1 MSSFIQG
8 RFDVLPPPIAVLR
21 FPVIKDAFVNE
32 NIRTLNYG
40 DTSDLLV
47 GPHYESF
54 LGFDLSELPDE
65 EFLYAKLVLN
75 VPGIPSPSGE
85 VALSVVG
92 DGVRWTETG
101 ITYANR
107 PIQREFFASE
117 PTGSKRIEFDILNS
131 IKEQYALT
139 SADLHRFASRES
151 GNGPYIEVA
160 FLDIEALRETDAR
173 YLGLE
178 YSAQNSADSEFLLSW
193 EAMPTFGENKF
204 LLEYGLSNQFL
215 LTFTVERKF
224 ILEYVAQARE
234 DSSFALDFAGTQRS
248 VEDLTLTYTAV
259 GQGSEDFDLQFIGAV
274 FENWAVSYE
283 AMPMSNFAIS
293 FGIQDEDA
301 SSFELGYLPTFR
313 SEFGLEFRA
322 TADGE
327 RDFELSFGVQ
337 DEDEADFELNYVLS
351 LRSEFGLEFQAR
363 QSDNQNF
370 ALSFGVQDEGESD
383 FSLEFLSALTR
394 EFALHFDAQASS
406 QNQFGL
412 AFGAQASGESDFV
425 VELEAVPNENFP
437 LSFAAQMDGA
447 GEFSISFTPRQTS
460 GSEVSLE
467 FEAMPAKS
475 FGIEFAAQGH
485 EVLDITLEWEA
496 LQRYFSDLRLE
507 WEAGGSD
514 EGGAEGAVP
523 TVVLHESGCLKVLDA
538 GVLIQGILITDTD
551 DVLLEQVVLRRV
563 EDSDGSGCDW
573 KSHFGLK

>member
-1 MSSFIQG
+1 MSNFIQG
-8 RFDVLPPPIAVLR
+8 QFDILPPPITVLR

-85 VALSVVG
+85 IDLSVVG
-92 DGVRWTETG
+92 DGVHWTETG

-131 IKEQYALT
+131 IKEQYVLT
-139 SADLHRFASRES
+139 SSDLHRFASRES

-160 FLDIEALRETDAR
+160 FLDTEALRETDAR

-224 ILEYVAQARE
+224 TLEYVAHARE

-274 FENWAVSYE
+274 FENWVVSYE
-283 AMPMSNFAIS
+283 AMPTSNFAIS
-293 FGIQDEDA
+293 LA
-301 SSFELGYLPTFR
+301 SKMKTFP
-313 SEFGLEFRA
+313 
-322 TADGE
+322 
-327 RDFELSFGVQ
+327 
-337 DEDEADFELNYVLS
+337 
-351 LRSEFGLEFQAR
+351 
-363 QSDNQNF
+363 
-370 ALSFGVQDEGESD
+370 ALS
-383 FSLEFLSALTR
+383 
-394 EFALHFDAQASS
+394 
-406 QNQFGL
+406 
-412 AFGAQASGESDFV
+412 
-425 VELEAVPNENFP
+425 
-437 LSFAAQMDGA
+437 
-447 GEFSISFTPRQTS
+447 
-460 GSEVSLE
+460 
-467 FEAMPAKS
+467 
-475 FGIEFAAQGH
+475 
-485 EVLDITLEWEA
+485 
-496 LQRYFSDLRLE
+496 
-507 WEAGGSD
+507 
-514 EGGAEGAVP
+514 
-523 TVVLHESGCLKVLDA
+523 
-538 GVLIQGILITDTD
+538 
-551 DVLLEQVVLRRV
+551 
-563 EDSDGSGCDW
+563 
-573 KSHFGLK
+573 

>member
-92 DGVRWTETG
+92 DGVHWTETG
-101 ITYANR
+101 VTYANR
-107 PIQREFFASE
+107 PIQRELFASE
-117 PTGSKRIEFDILNS
+117 PTGSKRIEFDILNG
-131 IKEQYALT
+131 IKEQYVLT
-139 SADLHRFASRES
+139 SSDLHRFASRES

-178 YSAQNSADSEFLLSW
+178 YSAQSSADSEFLLFW

-224 ILEYVAQARE
+224 TLEYVAQARE

-259 GQGSEDFDLQFIGAV
+259 GQGSEDFDLQFIGVV
-274 FENWAVSYE
+274 FENWVVSYE
-283 AMPMSNFAIS
+283 AMPTSNFTMS

-313 SEFGLEFRA
+313 SEFDLEFRA
-322 TADGE
+322 TAD
-327 RDFELSFGVQ
+327 
-337 DEDEADFELNYVLS
+337 
-351 LRSEFGLEFQAR
+351 
-363 QSDNQNF
+363 
-370 ALSFGVQDEGESD
+370 
-383 FSLEFLSALTR
+383 
-394 EFALHFDAQASS
+394 
-406 QNQFGL
+406 
-412 AFGAQASGESDFV
+412 
-425 VELEAVPNENFP
+425 
-437 LSFAAQMDGA
+437 
-447 GEFSISFTPRQTS
+447 
-460 GSEVSLE
+460 
-467 FEAMPAKS
+467 
-475 FGIEFAAQGH
+475 
-485 EVLDITLEWEA
+485 
-496 LQRYFSDLRLE
+496 
-507 WEAGGSD
+507 
-514 EGGAEGAVP
+514 
-523 TVVLHESGCLKVLDA
+523 
-538 GVLIQGILITDTD
+538 
-551 DVLLEQVVLRRV
+551 
-563 EDSDGSGCDW
+563 
-573 KSHFGLK
+573 